1 MWFAISTTRKSKY
14 FTHESF
20 LYKKVGSCLL
30 YGIFMWDSNILLNA
44 KLSTRIILSDGQIA
58 IELALVYFWD
68 LAIYLLFSKLLVADA
83 VALHD
88 LL

>member
-1 MWFAISTTRKSKY
+1 
-14 FTHESF
+14 
-20 LYKKVGSCLL
+20 
-30 YGIFMWDSNILLNA
+30 MWDSNILLNA